1 MGCKEPDGL
10 LGSEFSAT
18 EFGSVSTGKPWP
30 TGSTSQTIWQS
41 LKELLNEVVRAPS
54 RAADE
59 MAAYVYSSRL
69 TSIAPNITSRKIGE
83 IRANST
89 SAWLR

>member
-1 MGCKEPDGL
+1 
-10 LGSEFSAT
+10 
-18 EFGSVSTGKPWP
+18 
-30 TGSTSQTIWQS
+30 
-41 LKELLNEVVRAPS
+41 
-54 RAADE
+54 

-83 IRANST
+83 ISANST